1 MALVAI
7 SLGTNKQTEFHLKKA
22 IFLLR
27 PFINELKISPVYES
41 EPVSFGGANFK
52 NIVFGGE
59 TNLSLEQFVKLLKSI
74 ENQYGRDRSSN
85 NKSEITLDL
94 DLLFYG
100 DSLCDQPIKLPRD
113 EITKNAFV
121 LLPLS
126 DIFSDVH
133 HPALKKTYGQL
144 KAEYNNPQ
152 QKLWTVKFNW
162 D

>member
-1 MALVAI
+1 MTLVAV

-27 PFINELKISPVYES
+27 PFIEDMSISPVYES
-41 EPVSFGGANFK
+41 EPVKFGGENFN
-52 NIVFGGE
+52 NIVFGGNTE
-59 TNLSLEQFVKLLKSI
+59 LTLNQLVRLLKSV
-74 ENQYGRDRSSN
+74 ENQYGRNRSAQ

-100 DSLCDQPIKLPRD
+100 NEVTEQPLSLPRG
-113 EITKNAFV
+113 EITENAFV
-121 LLPLS
+121 LFPLC
-126 DIFSDVH
+126 DIYPSQL
-133 HPALKKTYGQL
+133 HPKLNKTYSQL

-152 QKLWTVKFNW
+152 QKLWTINFHW